1 MKYLFLFYLTLLLAF
16 FSFPGF
22 SQELSQTIRGK
33 VVDQISQVTMPGA
46 TIMILNTD
54 PLVGEITDEYGEFR
68 MKNVPIGQY
77 TLRVSFVGY
86 KDLILPNIQVN
97 SGKEVVLQIS
107 LEEDITQIQEFVVNA
122 SDKDRTINDMIVVSG
137 RTFSVE
143 ETRKFAAAVNDPARM
158 AASFSGVVSTDDG
171 NNNISIRGNSP
182 NGLLWRMEG
191 IEIPNPNHFV
201 NPGTSGGGVSIL
213 SSQLLSNSDF
223 LTGAFTAEY
232 GNALSGVFDLNLR
245 KGNNENQEFTIQAGF
260 LGLDLAAEGPIA
272 AGYRGSYLINYRYS
286 TLSLLSKLGLP
297 LGDFVTNFQDLSFNI
312 FLPTSKNSSITLFGF
327 GGLSNQKSNAEQD
340 SLTWESEGD
349 RYSSK
354 FLSNTGAAGIKHSQT
369 LNPSNFLQTT
379 LLVSGNTLGDKGSR
393 LDNEYVD
400 ENRYDDHFN
409 SSKIT
414 LSSVLNS
421 KLSARSSLRS
431 GVYLNQLFYNIRL
444 NSYDEEQDQIITNA
458 NSKGNTQSIQAFS
471 QWNYKASERVTF
483 NLGLHYLQLL
493 LNNSNSL
500 EPRFSLAYELDEKQR
515 LSFGYGLHSQV
526 QPLGTYFAEKELEG
540 EIILPNKD
548 LDLSKSHHFVFGY
561 DRSLNPLLRMKI
573 EAYYQHLFQI
583 PIKEGE
589 NETYSIINQQWSF
602 ATDALINEG
611 LVKNYGVELTLEQFT
626 NNNLYFLLSTSLYNS
641 QYKTQENVWRNTRYN
656 GNLNVTF
663 TGGKEFP
670 LQKNR
675 TLGVNIRGIYGG
687 GLRTTPILLDHSIEK
702 GETVLDDAKAFE
714 TQNPA
719 YFRTDFRISL
729 KRNKAKS
736 TRTWALDIQNATNRK
751 NIYGSYFEPM
761 DNEIKTS
768 YQAPLIPI
776 LSYRVEF

>member
-1 MKYLFLFYLTLLLAF
+1 MKYLFTFYVTLLLAF

-33 VVDQISQVTMPGA
+33 VVDQISQLAMPGA

-54 PLVGEITDEYGEFR
+54 PLVGEITDEYGEFK

-122 SDKDRTINDMIVVSG
+122 SDKDRTINDMVVVSG

-312 FLPTSKNSSITLFGF
+312 FLPTSENSSITLFGF

-354 FLSNTGAAGIKHSQT
+354 FLSNTGAAGIKYSQT

-393 LDNEYVD
+393 LDNEYLD
-400 ENRYDDHFN
+400 ENRYDDHFSN
-409 SSKIT
+409 SKIT

-431 GVYLNQLFYNIRL
+431 GMYLNQLFYNIHL
-444 NSYDEEQDQIITNA
+444 NNYDVEQGHIITHA

-471 QWNYKASERVTF
+471 QWNYKASERLTF

-526 QPLGTYFAEKELEG
+526 QPLGTYFAEKEVEG

-548 LDLSKSHHFVFGY
+548 LDLSKSHHFVLGY

-583 PIKEGE
+583 PIKEGVY
-589 NETYSIINQQWSF
+589 ETYSIINQQWSF
-602 ATDALINEG
+602 ATDPLINEG
-611 LVKNYGVELTLEQFT
+611 LGKNYGVELTLEQFT
-626 NNNLYFLLSTSLYNS
+626 HNNLYFLLSTSLYNS

-687 GLRTTPILLDHSIEK
+687 GLRTTPILLNQSIEK

-719 YFRTDFRISL
+719 YFRTDLRISL

-761 DNEIKTS
+761 DREIKTS
-768 YQAPLIPI
+768 FQAPLIPI

>member
-1 MKYLFLFYLTLLLAF
+1 MKYLFTFYVTLLLAF

-33 VVDQISQVTMPGA
+33 VVDQISQLAMPGA

-68 MKNVPIGQY
+68 MKNVPIGNY

-122 SDKDRTINDMIVVSG
+122 SDKDRTINDMVVVSG

-191 IEIPNPNHFV
+191 IDIPNPNHFV

-297 LGDFVTNFQDLSFNI
+297 LGDFVTNFQDLSINI
-312 FLPTSKNSSITLFGF
+312 FLPTRKNSSITLFGF

-354 FLSNTGAAGIKHSQT
+354 FLSNTGAAGIKYSQT

-393 LDNEYVD
+393 LDNEYLD
-400 ENRYDDHFN
+400 ENRYDDHLSN
-409 SSKIT
+409 SKIT

-431 GVYLNQLFYNIRL
+431 GVYLNQLFYNIHL
-444 NSYDEEQDQIITNA
+444 NNYDEEQGQIITHA

-471 QWNYKASERVTF
+471 QWNYKANERLTF
-483 NLGLHYLQLL
+483 NVGLHYLQLL

-526 QPLGTYFAEKELEG
+526 QPLGTYFAEKEIEG
-540 EIILPNKD
+540 EIILANKN
-548 LDLSKSHHFVFGY
+548 LDLSKSHHFVLGY

-583 PIKEGE
+583 PIKEGM

-602 ATDALINEG
+602 ATDPLINEG
-611 LVKNYGVELTLEQFT
+611 LGKNYGVELTLEQFT
-626 NNNLYFLLSTSLYNS
+626 HNNLYFLLSTSLYNS

-656 GNLNVTF
+656 GNLNITI

-670 LQKNR
+670 LQK
-675 TLGVNIRGIYGG
+675 T
-687 GLRTTPILLDHSIEK
+687 
-702 GETVLDDAKAFE
+702 
-714 TQNPA
+714 
-719 YFRTDFRISL
+719 
-729 KRNKAKS
+729 
-736 TRTWALDIQNATNRK
+736 
-751 NIYGSYFEPM
+751 EP
-761 DNEIKTS
+761 
-768 YQAPLIPI
+768 
-776 LSYRVEF
+776 

>member
-1 MKYLFLFYLTLLLAF
+1 MKYLFTFYVTLLLAF

-33 VVDQISQVTMPGA
+33 VVDQISQLAMPGA

-54 PLVGEITDEYGEFR
+54 PLVGEITDEHGEFR
-68 MKNVPIGQY
+68 MKNVPIGYY

-122 SDKDRTINDMIVVSG
+122 SDKDRTINDMVMVSG

-312 FLPTSKNSSITLFGF
+312 FLPTSENSSIILFGF

-354 FLSNTGAAGIKHSQT
+354 FLSNTGAAGINYSQT

-393 LDNEYVD
+393 LDNEYLD
-400 ENRYDDHFN
+400 ENRYDDHLSN
-409 SSKIT
+409 SKIT

-431 GVYLNQLFYNIRL
+431 GVYLNQLFYNIHL
-444 NSYDEEQDQIITNA
+444 NNYDEEQGQIITHA

-471 QWNYKASERVTF
+471 QWNYKANERLTF
-483 NLGLHYLQLL
+483 NVGLHYLQLL

-526 QPLGTYFAEKELEG
+526 QPLGTYFAEKEIEG
-540 EIILPNKD
+540 EIILPNKN
-548 LDLSKSHHFVFGY
+548 LDLSKSHHFVLGY

-583 PIKEGE
+583 PIKEGV

-602 ATDALINEG
+602 ATDPLINEG
-611 LVKNYGVELTLEQFT
+611 LGKNYGVELTLEQFT
-626 NNNLYFLLSTSLYNS
+626 HNNLYFLLSTSLYNS

-687 GLRTTPILLDHSIEK
+687 GLRTTPILLDQSIEK

-714 TQNPA
+714 TQNPD
-719 YFRTDFRISL
+719 YFRADLRISL

-761 DNEIKTS
+761 DSEIKTS

>member
-1 MKYLFLFYLTLLLAF
+1 MKNLFLIYLVFLLV
-16 FSFPGF
+16 FSSF
-22 SQELSQTIRGK
+22 SAHAQELSQTIRGK
-33 VVDQISQVTMPGA
+33 VVDHISQVAMPGA

-54 PLVGEITDEYGEFR
+54 PLIGEVTDEHGEFR

-77 TLRVSFVGY
+77 TLRISFVGY
-86 KDLILPNIQVN
+86 KDLILPNVQVN
-97 SGKEVVLQIS
+97 SGKEVVLQLS
-107 LEEDITQIQEFVVNA
+107 MEEDFTQIQEFVVNA
-122 SDKDRTINDMIVVSG
+122 TDKDRTINDMVVVSG

-272 AGYRGSYLINYRYS
+272 EGYRGSYLVNYRYS

-297 LGDFVTNFQDLSFNI
+297 LGDYVTNFQDLSYHI
-312 FLPTSKNSSITLFGF
+312 FLPTGEKSSISLFGF
-327 GGLSNQKSNAEQD
+327 GGLSNQKSDAEMD
-340 SLTWESEGD
+340 SLNWESDGD
-349 RYSSK
+349 RYSSRY
-354 FLSNTGAAGIKHSQT
+354 LSNTGATGIKFSQT
-369 LNPSNFLQTT
+369 LNNSNFLQTT
-379 LLVSGNTLGDKGSR
+379 LLVSGNSLGDKGSR
-393 LDNEYVD
+393 LDNEYVE
-400 ENRYDDHFN
+400 ENRYDEKFN
-409 SSKIT
+409 NSKIT

-431 GVYLNQLFYNIRL
+431 GVYLNQLYYNIYL
-444 NSYDEEQDQIITNA
+444 NSYDEEQHQMITNA

-471 QWNYKASERVTF
+471 QWNYKASERMTV

-500 EPRFSLAYELDEKQR
+500 EPRLSLAYELDEKQR

-526 QPLGTYFAEKELEG
+526 QPLGTYFAEEEVNG
-540 EIILPNKD
+540 ENTLPNKD
-548 LDLSKSHHFVFGY
+548 LDLSKSHHFVVGY

-583 PIKEGE
+583 PIKEGA

-602 ATDALINEG
+602 VTDPLINKG
-611 LVKNYGVELTLEQFT
+611 YGKNYGVELTLEQFT
-626 NNNLYFLLSTSLYNS
+626 HNNLYFLLSTSLYNS

-656 GNLNVTF
+656 GNLNATF

-670 LQKNR
+670 LRNNR

-687 GLRTTPILLDHSIEK
+687 GLRTTKILLDESIQK
-702 GETVLDDAKAFE
+702 GETVLDDAHAFE
-714 TQNPA
+714 EQNPA
-719 YFRTDFRISL
+719 YFRTDLRVSL
-729 KRNKAKS
+729 KKNKAKS
-736 TRTWALDIQNATNRK
+736 TRTWALDIQNATNRQ

-761 DNEIKTS
+761 DSEIKTA
-768 YQAPLIPI
+768 YQSPLIPI

>member
-1 MKYLFLFYLTLLLAF
+1 MKYLFTFYVTLLLAF

-33 VVDQISQVTMPGA
+33 VVDQISQLAMPGA

-54 PLVGEITDEYGEFR
+54 PLVGEITDEHGEFR
-68 MKNVPIGQY
+68 MKNVPIGYY

-122 SDKDRTINDMIVVSG
+122 SDKDRTINDMVMVSG

-312 FLPTSKNSSITLFGF
+312 FLPTSENSSITLFGF

-354 FLSNTGAAGIKHSQT
+354 FLSNTGAAGIKYSQT

-393 LDNEYVD
+393 LDNEYLD
-400 ENRYDDHFN
+400 ENRYDDHLSN
-409 SSKIT
+409 SKIT

-431 GVYLNQLFYNIRL
+431 GVYLNQLFYNIHL
-444 NSYDEEQDQIITNA
+444 NNYDEEQGQIITHA

-471 QWNYKASERVTF
+471 QWNYKANERLTF
-483 NLGLHYLQLL
+483 NVGLHYLQLL

-526 QPLGTYFAEKELEG
+526 QPLGTYFAEKEIEG
-540 EIILPNKD
+540 EIILPNKN
-548 LDLSKSHHFVFGY
+548 LDLSKSHHFVLGY

-583 PIKEGE
+583 PIKEGV

-602 ATDALINEG
+602 ATDPLINEG
-611 LVKNYGVELTLEQFT
+611 LGKNYGVELTLEQFT
-626 NNNLYFLLSTSLYNS
+626 HNNLYFLLSTSLYNS
-641 QYKTQENVWRNTRYN
+641 QYKTPENVWRNTRYN

-687 GLRTTPILLDHSIEK
+687 GLRTTPILLDQSIEK

-714 TQNPA
+714 TQNPD
-719 YFRTDFRISL
+719 YFRADLRISL

-761 DNEIKTS
+761 DSEIKTS